1 MYYLVLHETGKESTK
16 HESIGFAMW
25 RSYTFRKQLARQVII
40 VYLLIAYR
48 YHLLAISLVGHR
60 EFPSVIRVLMDEIVL
75 RLLWHGQCSCMRGTV
90 VLSRLLF
97 RKYLAL
103 FETKMYRVYCE
114 VRTESLN
121 RHILFC
127 AGICPSTLYENRT
140 LDFRR
145 AHHSLLL
152 GSPPFPLL
160 SRFFFL
166 RAYGW
171 CNHSGPSHL
180 QVTSKFSSRPWGLNF
195 VWRWAGGV
203 GVPWRSTWSQV
214 FGFSWV

>member
-1 MYYLVLHETGKESTK
+1 MRKLIINACIIHNAVSAVLSLHCSWIFNIWGLNRMYYLVLHETGKESTK

-25 RSYTFRKQLARQVII
+25 RSYTFRKRLVRQGII

-121 RHILFC
+121 RHTLFC

-145 AHHSLLL
+145 ASLPPNWFPSI
-152 GSPPFPLL
+152 SPPVP
-160 SRFFFL
+160 SFL
-166 RAYGW
+166 
-171 CNHSGPSHL
+171 P
-180 QVTSKFSSRPWGLNF
+180 TSVCLM
-195 VWRWAGGV
+195 
-203 GVPWRSTWSQV
+203 
-214 FGFSWV
+214 